1 MSRVG
6 DFLRDAFSGKT
17 SDKPQRR
24 FVVVQDATNVQ
35 NDAKSIAKS
44 LKKKG
49 YGTLEIESF
58 EYGDKLRAHL
68 KKHESNPQSVPE
80 TFFLDCCGSG
90 HTLGVEIGAWFAKNR
105 PDDPPPSVY
114 FLSLSTSMAVEE
126 AASLTSINPK
136 VKTGFVSEGEIASV
150 RRYLDGDEKT
160 STVAASDTRMLREVL
175 NEKFGLE
182 IPLDVSEKDF
192 EYWDKQYQRA
202 VQGGIFKALSAGV
215 VTTADVIEYWRTYA
229 MNMASS
235 LQTGL
240 YNAQQET
247 VETDAAF
254 YEKTGF
260 PVQGKAVFSLE
271 AVENWP
277 ADRTDKPVLVMQS
290 YDPDV
295 VPLLDTGKLGGIV
308 VCGPYLAS
316 HLAFL
321 CDANKVSGVFGL
333 IPRDSGAVP
342 GGEFNQMAK
351 SHLAPYFSEPRTE
364 INGHVLE
371 EGQDVVICVGKNG
384 LVFQP
389 ETVEKLQETL
399 AQSKNNDAGSYG
411 AGFELETEM
420 MQLQNCFRRFFGEQK
435 LPLHTVKA
443 NVDSPD
449 NPFLRLAKGIG
460 LVRTEQVAAG
470 SQKQAEALREVL
482 LNGTDGSYKELGGLM
497 CNSYRQFI
505 WSMNADYPVKI
516 RLFDL
521 SPKELLNREEQV
533 KFHERYGSYDIH
545 GGKALET
552 WPKLYEEQ
560 LGSIFEAYQCTNMGR
575 SGRPLQVMMP
585 AVRTE
590 EDTLIVKEMVEK
602 AAEKVEA
609 RKEYYDFGVMIE
621 TLDSCRNAADIIKH
635 CDFISFGTNDLT
647 QQALDVP
654 RDDLRARARYE
665 EKHGFDPYKKLAP
678 EVLGLIREVCAVAR
692 ATNPKIEIDICGGQA
707 ADPEMAMT
715 LFDAG
720 VDNISVA
727 PSKTNLQALPL
738 ILNYRLFD
746 KVKPA
751 LEQKVHMHAG
761 RKHGAKAASS

>member
-1 MSRVG
+1 MSGVG
-6 DFLRDAFSGKT
+6 DFLKNAFGAN
-17 SDKPQRR
+17 SDLPKARI
-24 FVVVQDATNVQ
+24 VVVQDATNVQ
-35 NDAKSIAKS
+35 KDAKAIAKS

-49 YGTLEIESF
+49 KADISIESF
-58 EYGDKLRAHL
+58 EYGDKLREHL
-68 KKHESNPQSVPE
+68 EKKTNDPAAVPE
-80 TFFLDCCGSG
+80 TFFLDCCGAG
-90 HTLGVEIGAWFAKNR
+90 HRLGVEIADWFEKNR
-105 PDDPPPSVY
+105 PEDPLPAIY
-114 FLSLSTSMAVEE
+114 YLSLSTSMALEE
-126 AASLTSINPK
+126 AASLTSIHPQL
-136 VKTGFVSEGEIASV
+136 KTGYVSEGELS
-150 RRYLDGDEKT
+150 
-160 STVAASDTRMLREVL
+160 MLRHYLEGQSADSTLRHTDTKQLRMVL
-175 NEKFGLE
+175 NEMFGTEL
-182 IPLDVSEKDF
+182 PLDVDEKYSKSL
-192 EYWDKQYQRA
+192 EQQYQRA
-202 VQGGIFKALSAGV
+202 LQGGIFKALDAGR
-215 VTTADVIEYWRTYA
+215 VTEADVIEYWRTYA
-229 MNMASS
+229 LNLAES

-240 YNAQQET
+240 YNAQQES
-247 VETDAAF
+247 VDTDAAF

-277 ADRTDKPVLVMQS
+277 ADRADKPVLIMQS

-351 SHLAPYFSEPRTE
+351 SHLAPYFSEPRAE
-364 INGHVLE
+364 INGHILE

-389 ETVEKLQETL
+389 ETVEKLQDVL
-399 AQSKNNDAGSYG
+399 SKNQNNISDSAG
-411 AGFELETEM
+411 AFESEREM
-420 MQLQNCFRRFFGEQK
+420 WRLQSIFDKYFVDNGGK
-435 LPLHTVKA
+435 AHGVKA

-449 NPFLRLAKGIG
+449 NPFLRLAGGIG

-470 SQKQAEALREVL
+470 SAEQAGALRDVL
-482 LNGTDGSYKELGGLM
+482 LNGRNEAYEELAAAM
-497 CNSYRQFI
+497 KKSYRAFI
-505 WSMNADYPVKI
+505 YQLNPNYPVKI

-521 SPKELLNREEQV
+521 SPKELFNREDQV
-533 KFHERYGSYDIH
+533 KFHEKYGSYDIH

-552 WPKLYEEQ
+552 WPQLYKTQVET
-560 LGSIFEAYQCTNMGR
+560 IFNTFRSANMGYT
-575 SGRPLQVMMP
+575 GKPLQVMMP
-585 AVRTE
+585 AVRSE
-590 EDTLIVKEMVEK
+590 ADTLAVKTLVQD
-602 AAEKVEA
+602 AAQTVEA
-609 RKEYYDFGVMIE
+609 PAGSYSFGVMIE
-621 TLDSCRNAADIIKH
+621 TLDSCKNAADIVKH

-678 EVLGLIREVCAVAR
+678 EVMGLIRQVCEVAR
-692 ATNPKIEIDICGGQA
+692 SVNPKIEIDICGGQA
-707 ADPEMAMT
+707 ANPDMAMA

-727 PSKTNLQALPL
+727 PSAANLRALPL
-738 ILNYRLFD
+738 VLNYRRFD
-746 KVKPA
+746 RMKQAQPQMQ
-751 LEQKVHMHAG
+751 QKA
-761 RKHGAKAASS
+761 KHKQGGHAASA